1 MKIPEKTDYKKKV
14 NENLR
19 IEKIQYLIF
28 FFNLLAGTNNTM
40 RENRQKCQ

>member
-1 MKIPEKTDYKKKV
+1 MKIPEETDYLKKV

-19 IEKIQYLIF
+19 IEKIQYLF
-28 FFNLLAGTNNTM
+28 FFNLLAGINNTM